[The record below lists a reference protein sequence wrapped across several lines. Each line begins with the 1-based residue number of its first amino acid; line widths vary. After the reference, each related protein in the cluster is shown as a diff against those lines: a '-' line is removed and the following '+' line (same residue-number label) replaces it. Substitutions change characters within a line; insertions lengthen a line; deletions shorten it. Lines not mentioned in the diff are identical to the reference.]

1 MGIND
6 VIDTTESF
14 VRTSLERAL
23 GVISTGIGMSENS
36 AHSEPGLTTSEMS
49 TSGRGIRANALTS
62 RPTPF
67 PRFLI
72 EEVYPALDGGEY
84 PVKRIVGEL
93 LNVEAGIV
101 KDSHDLISAQICYR
115 GPKDQEWRFAPM
127 AYDYNSDR
135 WSGRFLL
142 DRVGRWLFTVE
153 AWTDVFG
160 SWRADLQKKLEAGQ
174 DVGLELLEGADLV
187 NSSARRARG
196 DARAQLRQIAVLLR
210 DTTATATER
219 TRAAL
224 SPELD
229 AAMAALTNH
238 RDTSRY
244 HREMAVTV
252 DRERARFAA
261 WYEMFPRSQGTEPG
275 KPATLADAE
284 RRLPRLAE
292 LGFNVVYLPPIHP
305 IGKTN
310 RKGPNNRLRA
320 GPSDPGSPWAI
331 GNDQGGH
338 TAVDPDLGTLADFD
352 HFVETAGSLGMEVAL
367 DYALQCSPD
376 HPWAAEHPDWFFIR
390 PDGTIKCAENPP
402 KKYEDIYP
410 LNFWCDDR
418 EALWRACKDI
428 LLFWI
433 GHGVKTFR
441 VDNPHTKPFS
451 FWEWVIEEVQ
461 QDHPDV
467 IFLAEAF
474 TRPRPMKAL
483 AKLGFT
489 QSYTYFTWRN
499 TPSELR
505 EYFTELTQTEMAE
518 YFRGNLFTN
527 TPDILHE
534 YLQKG
539 GRPAFRARLLL
550 AATLS
555 PLYGIYS
562 GFELCENT
570 PRWPGSEEYLD
581 SEKYAIRVRNWDSP
595 GNINADVQALNR
607 IRRENAALQLAT
619 NLTFHRSENDKI
631 LFYRKSMPDGSNDLL
646 IAVNLDPHDA
656 QATLIHVPLQAL
668 HLDSDSDFVVE
679 DLLSGERYT
688 WRGVRNYVRLDPS
701 ERVGHV
707 LRVVRT
713 RGTPAVVRG
722 CA

>member
-6 VIDTTESF
+6 VIDTTEAL
-14 VRTSLERAL
+14 VRTSLQRAL

-36 AHSEPGLTTSEMS
+36 AHSEPRLTTSEMPP
-49 TSGRGIRANALTS
+49 SGRGTRANALTS

-72 EEVYPALDGGEY
+72 EEISPALDGGEY

-101 KDSHDLISAQICYR
+101 KDSHDLIGAQICYR
-115 GPKDQEWRFAPM
+115 GPNDPNWLFAPM
-127 AYDYNSDR
+127 AYDYGSDR

-160 SWRADLQKKLEAGQ
+160 SWRADLQKKLEVGQ

-210 DTTATATER
+210 DTTASVTER

-292 LGFNVVYLPPIHP
+292 LGFDVIYLAPIHP

-320 GPSDPGSPWAI
+320 GPNDPGSPWAI
-331 GNDQGGH
+331 GNEHGGH
-338 TAVDPDLGTLADFD
+338 TTVDPDLGTLVDFD
-352 HFVETAGSLGMEVAL
+352 HFVETAASFGMEVAL

-390 PDGTIKCAENPP
+390 PDGTIKYAENPP

-418 EALWRACKDI
+418 EALWAACKDI

-433 GHGVKTFR
+433 EHGVKTFR

-451 FWEWVIEEVQ
+451 FWEWIIEEVHH
-461 QDHPDV
+461 DHPDV
-467 IFLAEAF
+467 VFLSEAF

-505 EYFTELTQTEMAE
+505 DYFTELTQTEMAE

-539 GRPAFRARLLL
+539 GRPAFRVRLLL

-607 IRRENAALQLAT
+607 IRRENAALQLTT
-619 NLTFHRSENDKI
+619 NLTFHRSENDQI

-646 IAVNLDPHDA
+646 IAVNLDPHDV
-656 QATLIHVPLQAL
+656 QATMVHVPLQAL

-688 WRGVRNYVRLDPS
+688 WRGACNYVRLDPS

-707 LRVVRT
+707 FRVVRT
-713 RGTPAVVRG
+713 RGTPAVARG